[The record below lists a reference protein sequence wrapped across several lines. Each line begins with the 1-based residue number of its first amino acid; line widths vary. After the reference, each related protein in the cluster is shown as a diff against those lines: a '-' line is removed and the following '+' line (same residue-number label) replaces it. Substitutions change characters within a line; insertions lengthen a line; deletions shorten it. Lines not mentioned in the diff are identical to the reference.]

1 MTVERFF
8 IEEAK
13 KANDIENFLRDELD
27 VSGFSH
33 ADVKKTPLGTRIII
47 YALRPGLVIGGGG
60 SNIKRL
66 TSFIGS
72 KFGLENPHLEVE
84 QIKEAFL
91 DPHIVAWRIARSLE
105 KGAYFKRVA
114 NLTMQRVEQAGAKGV
129 EIRMGGKLPSSRAK
143 TWIFTSGKLRK
154 CGQDAIDQV
163 QTAYAKSMTKPGI
176 VGVKVS
182 ILPPEAT
189 FSDAIID
196 RNVEIKA
203 EKKPLKVL
211 KGVKAPKNPEV
222 KEIVEK
228 DTVDA
233 GPEDKVIK
241 KADDENAEK
250 RVENNPEKKEEKP
263 EEAPK
268 AETKAE
274 PVKEEPKPEPV
285 KEEPKAEPVKEEP
298 KAEPVK
304 EEKKPEN
311 KEEAKAEEK
320 LENASEGKSK
330 KKAEKTESKP
340 KKAKVESKDALKD
353 EKTENS
359 A

>member
-13 KANDIENFLRDELD
+13 KANDIENFLRSELD
-27 VSGFSH
+27 VAGFSH

-66 TSFIGS
+66 TSFVGS
-72 KFGLENPHLEVE
+72 KFGVENPHLEVE

-91 DPHIVAWRIARSLE
+91 DPYIVAWRIARSLE

-114 NLTMQRVEQAGAKGV
+114 NLTMQRVEQSGAKGV
-129 EIRMGGKLPSSRAK
+129 EIRLGGKLPSSRAK

-154 CGQDAIDQV
+154 CGQEAIDQV
-163 QTAYAKSMTKPGI
+163 QTAYAKSMTKPGV

-182 ILPPEAT
+182 ILPPDAT

-196 RNVEIKA
+196 RDVATTVDTTNEVEVKV
-203 EKKPLKVL
+203 EKKPLKVP
-211 KGVKAPKNPEV
+211 KEVKAPKNPEV

-233 GPEDKVIK
+233 GPEDKVIEK
-241 KADDENAEK
+241 VDQEKEAKAK
-250 RVENNPEKKEEKP
+250 PEKKASK
-263 EEAPK
+263 
-268 AETKAE
+268 
-274 PVKEEPKPEPV
+274 
-285 KEEPKAEPVKEEP
+285 
-298 KAEPVK
+298 
-304 EEKKPEN
+304 
-311 KEEAKAEEK
+311 KAEENTG
-320 LENASEGKSK
+320 EPQAAG
-330 KKAEKTESKP
+330 TE
-340 KKAKVESKDALKD
+340 
-353 EKTENS
+353 EKTENKT
-359 A
+359 